1 MTAPV
6 LSRAVDSDPGDDELD
21 QGDLAAGLHVFRAAA
36 PLDRAG
42 TLASRMGADLC
53 ATLPEVAVIVA
64 ERRALPL
71 AGIDTLDS
79 LRDLAR
85 RVAAT
90 ERIAHRTHERAA
102 AEVADRVASVGG
114 GLAVHPSTIRERSE
128 TVLLARGQLHQAEQ
142 LLEANQAR
150 DVTELLASSPE
161 PEVVE
166 APLAPEPTPTPPKRR
181 PFGFLRRSAEEVE
194 DTSES
199 TELLRAMGAA
209 TDEAF
214 GARRALAASEDQRIL
229 LEARR
234 DTAAEVVRVAERA
247 WHELAG
253 ADADPTDPDEV
264 VRRFD
269 PQHQSALL
277 VAQETVSVRAA
288 SVVFD
293 AAMGRWQAAWSDL
306 SLTAPIPAEAVES
319 VDRLL
324 GQITKA
330 VVLVGVA
337 TERGLDVAE
346 AAPSAPVV
354 AIEALLDAS
363 V

>member
-1 MTAPV
+1 
-6 LSRAVDSDPGDDELD
+6 
-21 QGDLAAGLHVFRAAA
+21 
-36 PLDRAG
+36 
-42 TLASRMGADLC
+42 MGADLC
-53 ATLPEVAVIVA
+53 ATLPEVDVIVA
-64 ERRALPL
+64 ERRALLL
-71 AGIDTLDS
+71 ADSDTLDS

-128 TVLLARGQLHQAEQ
+128 TVLLARSQLHQADQ
-142 LLEANQAR
+142 RLAANQVS
-150 DVTELLASSPE
+150 DVTELPASSPE
-161 PEVVE
+161 PDLVG
-166 APLAPEPTPTPPKRR
+166 APTAPEATPPKRR
-181 PFGFLRRSAEEVE
+181 LFGFLRRSTEEVE

-199 TELLRAMGAA
+199 TELLRSMGAA

-214 GARRALAASEDQRIL
+214 GARRALAASEDQRML

-277 VAQETVSVRAA
+277 MAQETVSVRTA

-306 SLTAPIPAEAVES
+306 SLEAPIPAEAVES

-337 TERGLDVAE
+337 TERRVEVAE

-354 AIEALLDAS
+354 AVEALLDAS